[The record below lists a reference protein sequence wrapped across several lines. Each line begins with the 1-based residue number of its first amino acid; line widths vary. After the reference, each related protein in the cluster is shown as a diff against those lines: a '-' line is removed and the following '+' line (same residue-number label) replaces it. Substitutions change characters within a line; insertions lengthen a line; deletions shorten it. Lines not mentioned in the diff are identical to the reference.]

1 MQRRCAYGCFHV
13 RGRSTGMADIT
24 HDLATLNP
32 YNFVVYGQKHK
43 VWVLV
48 FLVRTKGTR

>member
-1 MQRRCAYGCFHV
+1 MMCNADEHTVAFT
-13 RGRSTGMADIT
+13 TGMADIT

-48 FLVRTKGTR
+48 FLVRTRGTR